1 MNLYSLRSAET
12 LSFLKASVSRKFT
25 SFKASQISSEL
36 RLPSLQ
42 TSNDWC
48 VKETKSVLQ
57 LDGDHVGEM
66 GEMEDIR
73 QVVKN
78 AVFASLAGLT
88 KVFLVAGFGIW
99 IHRTSPS
106 PLDVDVDL
114 ANRVSEFDPADGNDQ
129 ILAIHIGHDL
139 GIVQDL
145 LQRGL
150 NLSSMRSAFPDVGV
164 RLRHIIWTY
173 P

>member
-1 MNLYSLRSAET
+1 M
-12 LSFLKASVSRKFT
+12 
-25 SFKASQISSEL
+25 
-36 RLPSLQ
+36 LQ
-42 TSNDWC
+42 TSNDRC
-48 VKETKSVLQ
+48 VKETKSFLQ

-66 GEMEDIR
+66 REMEDIR

-78 AVFASLAGLT
+78 SVVALLAGLT
-88 KVFLVAGFGIW
+88 KVFLIAGFGIW

-114 ANRVSEFDPADGNDQ
+114 PNRVPEFDPADGHDQ

-150 NLSSMRSAFPDVGV
+150 NLSTMRSAFPDVGV
-164 RLRHIIWTY
+164 SHLRFATHQ
-173 P
+173 PKSRPEVPSA